1 MSVNIFTVRF
11 GINRCYLIKE
21 NGVIMIDGGPPNKME
36 RFRDFLREKS
46 IAPKDI
52 GLIVLTHGHFDHSG
66 SAQEFRKLTGA
77 KVVIH
82 KEDREDYETSQHSF
96 PLGTTKWG
104 RFIRCVLYPATKL
117 FSFPGGTPDI
127 ILDDSDYPLDDYGI
141 RGNIVY
147 TPGHT
152 KGSVSV
158 VLETGEAFVGCLAH
172 NNLPF
177 RLRPGLPIFAEDIH
191 EVKKSWKS
199 LLQRGVKMIYPAHG
213 NPFSVDVIK
222 KILNGG

>member
-1 MSVNIFTVRF
+1 MATDIFTIRF
-11 GINRCYLIKE
+11 GINKCYLIKDK
-21 NGVIMIDGGPPNKME
+21 GVIMIDGGPPNKVE

-52 GLIVLTHGHFDHSG
+52 SLIILTHGDFDHVG
-66 SAQEFRKLTGA
+66 SAQDIKLLTGA
-77 KVVIH
+77 KVAIH
-82 KEDREDYETSQHSF
+82 KEDGSNFEKSRHNF
-96 PLGTTKWG
+96 PLGTTHWG
-104 RFIRCVLYPATKL
+104 RFLRFVLNPATKL
-117 FSFPGGTPDI
+117 FSFPGGTADI
-127 ILDDSDYPLDDYGI
+127 ILGDTDYPLYNYGI

-158 VLETGEAFVGCLAH
+158 ILETGEAFVGCMAH

-191 EVKKSWKS
+191 GVKESWN
-199 LLQRGVKMIYPAHG
+199 LLLRRGVKIIYPAHG
-213 NPFSVDVIK
+213 NPFPVEAIK
-222 KILNGG
+222 SILN